1 MDEKNIKVG
10 NLWIEESNAIKKKIF
25 GFYFLSITTF
35 ILISYFSMKYY
46 NLLLS
51 FLTILL
57 CVFMVIYLEINI
69 SFPPSL
75 SNDLFAIHYTT
86 NIDFTKDTGSYTK
99 MFELMKKY
107 YENENLMKKQQK
119 YKIKKTIFLYDKY
132 SKNEISWVKEQNR
145 KIKLLE
151 CKF

>member
-1 MDEKNIKVG
+1 MDKEDIKVG
-10 NLWIEESNAIKKKIF
+10 NIWIEESNAIKKKIF

-46 NLLLS
+46 NLLFS
-51 FLTILL
+51 FFTILL

-86 NIDFTKDTGSYTK
+86 NIDFTEDTADYHE
-99 MFELMKKY
+99 MFDRMKKY
-107 YENENLMKKQQK
+107 YENQPYFEKYEK
-119 YKIKKTIFLYDKY
+119 YKIKKTIFLYNKYAKDKI
-132 SKNEISWVKEQNR
+132 NWVKDQN
-145 KIKLLE
+145 KKNKLLE